1 MTIIVLLLIAV
12 LFSIPAAVAAVT
24 IAMDAGGLRLS
35 LSLVGWA
42 LALAGGFFAGILG
55 MLLLGTILDTENF
68 GPEAL
73 WLILGG
79 IVAFLAGHGA
89 TRAWIRRWLRSLPR
103 RRRRV
108 WRRTLTGRALF
119 GFGAGA
125 TAGLVP
131 SVGGGFGGFG
141 GGSFGGGGAS
151 GSWSASGAGKA
162 AASASGTASTAAS
175 ARGAGASGSTGLPA
189 TGAAAGATAADGW
202 WDRLQERWRQ
212 FRWHH
217 GVAFVLAGLS
227 FAALEAWVVAALE
240 QKMNPSVVALGSLW
254 AFAGFAL

>member
-103 RRRRV
+103 ERAV
-108 WRRTLTGRALF
+108 AWRRTLTGGALV
-119 GFGAGA
+119 GAGV
-125 TAGLVP
+125 G
-131 SVGGGFGGFG
+131 SVAKLLRSAVTLKGGGFR
-141 GGSFGGGGAS
+141 GGSFDGGAS

-162 AASASGTASTAAS
+162 AASASGTASTA
-175 ARGAGASGSTGLPA
+175 ASGSTGLPA